1 MEAPSRRVQLPS
13 TAKLL
18 QQAIAVRDAVDGIV
32 ARYDGDP
39 EALLEQLGKADGVEK
54 AIARWQAAVEDKR
67 RAANIITIAR
77 LKLMAAIGRALPR
90 AAPGRGKK
98 NPNPP
103 LGISAP
109 CIARYRKVADVL
121 GKLSDYEQLLDGDE
135 DTEASATSFLSWAHV
150 KPHPKMGKKAKT
162 HGTKGATSWS
172 FAVADCRALPLK
184 DNSVD
189 LVFCSPPYEGQRS
202 YNDVAFD
209 LTGDSWVAWAV
220 ACFVECLRVSKGL
233 VAWVVEGTTE
243 DYRYSCTP
251 FLLMCEL
258 HRLGYAVRKPC
269 VYHRNG
275 IPGTGGPDWLRND
288 WEPVICA
295 TKDGKIAGANNT
307 AMGKPPVVTGDR
319 KATNR
324 NKDGSRKS
332 ATYKDPDVTNPGNII
347 HGKVGAGQLGW
358 KDAHLNEAPFPQW
371 LANFFVQTFCPEGGT
386 VLDPFS
392 GSGTT
397 VAAAVAAGRNGIGY
411 DVREDQV
418 WLGETRLLGLTVAER
433 KDGQQLLV

>member
-32 ARYDGDP
+32 ARYEGDP

-67 RAANIITIAR
+67 RAANVITIAR

-90 AAPGRGKK
+90 EKGGRGKK
-98 NPNPP
+98 ATGTTSG
-103 LGISAP
+103 LHRDTL
-109 CIARYRKVADVL
+109 ARYRKVADVL
-121 GKLSDYEQLLDGDE
+121 SKLPDYEQLLDEDD

-150 KPHPKMGKKAKT
+150 KPHPRMGKKAKS
-162 HGTKGATSWS
+162 HGKHGEASWS
-172 FAVADCRALPLK
+172 FAIADCRALPLE

-202 YNDVAFD
+202 YDDVAFD
-209 LTGDSWVAWAV
+209 LTGSAWVNWAV
-220 ACFVECLRVSKGL
+220 ECFKECLRVSKGL

-251 FLLMCEL
+251 FLLMAEL
-258 HRLGYAVRKPC
+258 HRLGYAIRKPC

-295 TKDGKIAGANNT
+295 TKGGRIPGADNT
-307 AMGKPPVVTGDR
+307 AMGKQPVVRGDR

-332 ATYKDPDVTNPGNII
+332 ATYKDPDKTNPGNII

-371 LANFFVQTFCPEGGT
+371 LANFFVRSFCPEGGM

-411 DVREDQV
+411 DLRQDQV
-418 WLGETRLLGLTVAER
+418 WLGETRLLGLTVAQR
-433 KDGQQLLV
+433 KEGQRTLV